1 MKKPPGPLLTSV
13 CNKMFCFRSNG
24 TFPSQAKQIRVC
36 FGFARN
42 KHLNLGQADPRKF
55 FPCFPPPD
63 FCVPGVCCCVSGS
76 LKTLSS
82 NLLCL
87 LDFWLVTSPCRDF
100 LLLLLKAA
108 ALKSVLLWCTYFG
121 IVCSMFCQSL
131 CSSAGACKCSGDVRT
146 QTSLFSLAL

>member
-24 TFPSQAKQIRVC
+24 TFPSQTKQICVC

-42 KHLNLGQADPRKF
+42 KYLNLGQADQRKF
-55 FPCFPPPD
+55 FPSFSLRFLCSRSLLLKALPPD
-63 FCVPGVCCCVSGS
+63 
-76 LKTLSS
+76 
-82 NLLCL
+82 LLCL

-100 LLLLLKAA
+100 VLLLLKAA
-108 ALKSVLLWCTYFG
+108 PLKSVLLWCIYFR
-121 IVCSMFCQSL
+121 IVSSMFCQSL